1 MGTKGTAIKTAE
13 LDLRRL
19 ERMYGFRNRQDV
31 ISFIRERPHLAPLLL
46 EAKARIEEHF
56 GKGVPVVLEVSVDP
70 EADREDSELFAC
82 IQTHLPVDEAHERM
96 EHLDKDWALSAF
108 VESAGDFCVDMEF
121 V

>member
-1 MGTKGTAIKTAE
+1 MTTGRPAVKAPE
-13 LDLRRL
+13 LDLKHL

-31 ISFIRERPHLAPLLL
+31 IGFIRERPHLVALLL
-46 EAKARIEEHF
+46 QAKARIEKHF

-70 EADREDSELFAC
+70 EADREDGELFVC
-82 IQTHLPVDEAHERM
+82 IQTSLSVDEAHERM

-108 VESAGDFCVDMEF
+108 VESAGDFCVDMAF

>member
-1 MGTKGTAIKTAE
+1 VTGRPAVKAPE
-13 LDLRRL
+13 LNLKHL
-19 ERMYGFRNRQDV
+19 AQMYGFRNRQDV
-31 ISFIRERPHLAPLLL
+31 MSFIRERPHLLPILLQ
-46 EAKARIEEHF
+46 ARHRIEKHF

-82 IQTHLPVDEAHERM
+82 IQTPLSVDEAHERM

-108 VESAGDFCVDMEF
+108 VELAGDFCVDMEF